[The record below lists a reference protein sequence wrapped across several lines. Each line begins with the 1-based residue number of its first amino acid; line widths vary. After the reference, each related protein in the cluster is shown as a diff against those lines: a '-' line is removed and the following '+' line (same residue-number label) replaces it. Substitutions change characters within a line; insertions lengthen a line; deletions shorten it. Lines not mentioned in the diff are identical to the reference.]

1 MKGSPLYYRMW
12 LKWMNERQGDFVGLL
27 NSLPVEFFWKDAY
40 STKGWAMFY
49 RFHTIVSLGWRPDN
63 KSKKADVF
71 CEDLSG
77 IKDDSTRLR
86 RENSHR
92 WDRVINTQGIQL
104 EWATG
109 SFSNLDNTRKSSV
122 IWHAFRIL
130 GEFKKTK

>member
-1 MKGSPLYYRMW
+1 M
-12 LKWMNERQGDFVGLL
+12 
-27 NSLPVEFFWKDAY
+27 
-40 STKGWAMFY
+40 
-49 RFHTIVSLGWRPDN
+49 
-63 KSKKADVF
+63 F